1 MNKFEIIILS
11 TIYTVLL
18 INDKNADVNSMSS
31 NMCRYG

>member
-1 MNKFEIIILS
+1 MNKFEIIILN

-18 INDKNADVNSMSS
+18 IDDKNADVNSMS